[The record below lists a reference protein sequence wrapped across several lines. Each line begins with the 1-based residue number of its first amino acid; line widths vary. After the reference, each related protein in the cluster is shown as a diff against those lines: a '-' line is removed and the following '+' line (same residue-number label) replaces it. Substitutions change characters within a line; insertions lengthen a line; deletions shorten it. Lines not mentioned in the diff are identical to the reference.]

1 MHERHAQ
8 GSRQVS
14 TAQQC
19 EFWSTAV
26 PDWLYAACMSGN
38 YRNAIAST
46 LTILIRY
53 LFNIVWNVSI

>member
-1 MHERHAQ
+1 
-8 GSRQVS
+8 
-14 TAQQC
+14 
-19 EFWSTAV
+19 
-26 PDWLYAACMSGN
+26 MSGN